1 MVQEQQPKSNSI
13 LSCALRNVGLRFL
26 LAYKTGQLMR
36 STRRK
41 FINNILLFASYT
53 ISLSFSKLS
62 VANWLAN
69 DFRHQTIN
77 KTLNELFPEKTI
89 QTSDKIYLKLP
100 RIAENGSV
108 VPITITS
115 SIENIDTV
123 YILSE
128 KNPVPLIAKFSLSSD
143 LETFIGARFKMKESC
158 DVIVV
163 VKAENQY
170 YQTRQKVKVT
180 LGGCG
185 G

>member
-1 MVQEQQPKSNSI
+1 MR
-13 LSCALRNVGLRFL
+13 LS
-26 LAYKTGQLMR
+26 
-36 STRRK
+36 RRH
-41 FINNILLFASYT
+41 FINKTLILASYG
-53 ISLSFSKLS
+53 ISLSFAKLS
-62 VANWLAN
+62 AANWLVN
-69 DFRHQTIN
+69 DFRQQSI
-77 KTLNELFPEKTI
+77 KTTLAELFPG
-89 QTSDKIYLKLP
+89 QTLQKSNKIHLKLP

-128 KNPVPLIAKFSLSSD
+128 KNPVPLVAKFSLSPD
-143 LETFIGARFKMKESC
+143 LETFIGARFKMKETC
-158 DVIVV
+158 DVIVI
-163 VKAENQY
+163 VKASEQY

>member
-1 MVQEQQPKSNSI
+1 MR
-13 LSCALRNVGLRFL
+13 LSRRN
-26 LAYKTGQLMR
+26 
-36 STRRK
+36 
-41 FINNILLFASYT
+41 FINKTLILASYG
-53 ISLSFSKLS
+53 ISLSFAKLS
-62 VANWLAN
+62 AANWLAN
-69 DFRHQTIN
+69 DFRHQPIN
-77 KTLNELFPEKTI
+77 TTLAELFPG
-89 QTSDKIYLKLP
+89 QTLQKSNKIHLKLP

-128 KNPVPLIAKFSLSSD
+128 KNPVPLIAKFSLSPD

-163 VKAENQY
+163 VKADEQY

>member
-1 MVQEQQPKSNSI
+1 
-13 LSCALRNVGLRFL
+13 
-26 LAYKTGQLMR
+26 MR
-36 STRRK
+36 STRRD
-41 FINNILLFASYT
+41 FINKMIVLAGCT
-53 ISLSFSKLS
+53 VSLAFSKIG
-62 VANWLAN
+62 VANWLAS

-77 KTLNELFPEKTI
+77 TTLAEVFPDKTLHA
-89 QTSDKIYLKLP
+89 SDKIHLKLP

-115 SIENIDTV
+115 SIENVDTV

-128 KNPVPLIAKFSLSSD
+128 KNPVPLIAKFSLAPD
-143 LETFIGARFKMKESC
+143 LETFIGARFKMKETC

-170 YQTRQKVKVT
+170 YQTRQNVKVT